1 MLYTENTKDPTKKPI
16 RTNKWIQLSFKIQNQ
31 YTEVCGISIRKINQE
46 KKKTLFTIVSVRIK
60 YLGRNLTKEVKYLYT
75 ENYETLMKEI

>member
-46 KKKTLFTIVSVRIK
+46 KNPIYNCISKDKIPRK
-60 YLGRNLTKEVKYLYT
+60 NLTKEIKYLYT